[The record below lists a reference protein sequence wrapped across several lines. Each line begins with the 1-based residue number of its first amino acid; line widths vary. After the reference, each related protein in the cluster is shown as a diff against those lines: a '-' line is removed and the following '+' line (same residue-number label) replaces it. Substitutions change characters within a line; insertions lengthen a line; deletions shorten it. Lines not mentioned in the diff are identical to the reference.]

1 VIDNFEKL
9 SLSIKNSQYAG
20 PTSVKVIFHRI
31 TKYKQEVKEN
41 HIQHIHA
48 KQRLEQLKVL

>member
-1 VIDNFEKL
+1 MIDNFEKL